1 MGQPQSLSNPTRFS
15 RSANGPPER
24 LDIASLEQSV
34 QSYCHQALA
43 QSTKCTYSVPVSIFL
58 NFCDTYHIIDPLPV
72 SETLLCSYTAFLGNQ
87 GLAPQSI
94 HTYLSALHTFQVLL
108 GYPDPRDVNSLPRLR
123 MVITGICRTRSLNA
137 CQDSGSLSLLRSFC
151 GSIVY
156 GRQQAGTTNV
166 GCYGLPLLSV
176 FRVLSVW

>member
-1 MGQPQSLSNPTRFS
+1 MSQPKSLSNPSGFS
-15 RSANGPPER
+15 RGVNGPPER

-72 SETLLCSYTAFLGNQ
+72 SETLLCSYATFLGNR

-94 HTYLSALHTFQVLL
+94 RTYLSALRMFQVLL
-108 GYPDPRDVNSLPRLR
+108 GYPDPRDVNSFPRLR
-123 MVITGICRTRSLNA
+123 MVITGICRTRSLSA
-137 CQDSGSLSLLRSFC
+137 CTNPP
-151 GSIVY
+151 
-156 GRQQAGTTNV
+156 RQ
-166 GCYGLPLLSV
+166 
-176 FRVLSVW
+176 